1 MAVALQHRGPSYFL
15 NPNPSSG
22 GGESGSG
29 GVGGKKLDLEMIY
42 EEEDGCE
49 LIEEDHGH
57 SSGSTNSY
65 PGGGVGFGGRGL
77 LFKQRSR
84 SLPQEEFIYLTQK
97 LRELDLIQRTDS
109 IISGQSAR
117 YVKSRKGKKNCAGK
131 ATMNSKSILLA
142 KKDAK
147 SKRRLLF
154 LLSSKRKTKGGGSS
168 HLLFL
173 DMYQLSKT
181 SMYVPKYCLFII
193 VQCHIDQ
200 APPIAQ

>member
-1 MAVALQHRGPSYFL
+1 MAVALQQRSGPGSYFL

-22 GGESGSG
+22 GAESGS
-29 GVGGKKLDLEMIY
+29 VGGKKLDLEMIY

-65 PGGGVGFGGRGL
+65 PGGGSGGGKGL

-117 YVKSRKGKKNCAGK
+117 YVKSRKGKKNCAGS
-131 ATMNSKSILLA
+131 ATMNAKSILLA
-142 KKDAK
+142 KNDAK
-147 SKRRLLF
+147 PKLRLLF
-154 LLSSKRKTKGGGSS
+154 LLS
-168 HLLFL
+168 F
-173 DMYQLSKT
+173 
-181 SMYVPKYCLFII
+181 
-193 VQCHIDQ
+193 
-200 APPIAQ
+200 

>member
-1 MAVALQHRGPSYFL
+1 MAVALQQRSGPSYFL

-22 GGESGSG
+22 GAES

-65 PGGGVGFGGRGL
+65 PGGGGSGGKGL

-117 YVKSRKGKKNCAGK
+117 YVKSRKGKK
-131 ATMNSKSILLA
+131 IVLA
-142 KKDAK
+142 
-147 SKRRLLF
+147 
-154 LLSSKRKTKGGGSS
+154 
-168 HLLFL
+168 
-173 DMYQLSKT
+173 
-181 SMYVPKYCLFII
+181 
-193 VQCHIDQ
+193 
-200 APPIAQ
+200 APQ

>member
-15 NPNPSSG
+15 NPNPSSGG

-57 SSGSTNSY
+57 SGCYDGSTNSY
-65 PGGGVGFGGRGL
+65 PGHGGRGL
-77 LFKQRSR
+77 LLKQRSR

-117 YVKSRKGKKNCAGK
+117 YVKSRKGKKNCAGS
-131 ATMNSKSILLA
+131 ATMNARSILLA
-142 KKDAK
+142 KNDAK

-181 SMYVPKYCLFII
+181 ST
-193 VQCHIDQ
+193 
-200 APPIAQ
+200 

>member
-1 MAVALQHRGPSYFL
+1 MAVALQQRGPSSSYFI
-15 NPNPSSG
+15 NPNPSSSG
-22 GGESGSG
+22 GGGGSGSAAAG
-29 GVGGKKLDLEMIY
+29 VVVGGKKLDLEMIY

-57 SSGSTNSY
+57 SSSSTNSY

-117 YVKSRKGKKNCAGK
+117 YVKSRKGKKNCAGS
-131 ATMNSKSILLA
+131 ATMNARSILLA
-142 KKDAK
+142 KNDAK

-154 LLSSKRKTKGGGSS
+154 LLSLKK
-168 HLLFL
+168 L
-173 DMYQLSKT
+173 
-181 SMYVPKYCLFII
+181 
-193 VQCHIDQ
+193 
-200 APPIAQ
+200 

>member
-1 MAVALQHRGPSYFL
+1 MAVALQQRGPSSSYFI
-15 NPNPSSG
+15 NPNPSSSG
-22 GGESGSG
+22 GGGGSGSAAAAAG
-29 GVGGKKLDLEMIY
+29 VVVGGKKLDLEMIY

-57 SSGSTNSY
+57 SGCYDGSTNSY
-65 PGGGVGFGGRGL
+65 NPGHHGGRGL
-77 LFKQRSR
+77 LLKQRSR

-117 YVKSRKGKKNCAGK
+117 YVKSRKGKKNCAGS
-131 ATMNSKSILLA
+131 ATMNARSILLA
-142 KKDAK
+142 KNDAK

-154 LLSSKRKTKGGGSS
+154 LLSFKKNCKSGSSS

-173 DMYQLSKT
+173 DIYHQLSKLEN
-181 SMYVPKYCLFII
+181 LF
-193 VQCHIDQ
+193 
-200 APPIAQ
+200 